1 MGLPEQ
7 QSQTNP
13 KATTPTGSFLSS
25 GQFTVGGHRWRIN
38 YYPNGESAD
47 SADYISL
54 YLLLDDKATNSSV
67 KVQAQFKFQI
77 SSTDQVKNT
86 PSLAST
92 NVNTYGEDSSWS
104 WGHRKFIKREDFEK
118 SNDLRDDSFT
128 IRCDVAVIGE
138 IRTEKTTEIPSATTF
153 VTVPPSDLNQQLVD
167 LLETEKGADVV
178 FEVSG
183 ETFAAHRCLL
193 AARSPVFSAELYG
206 LMKEGDTAGVV
217 RIEDMEAQVFK
228 LLLRFMYTD
237 SLPKMEEEDV
247 MWQHLLVAADRHDLQ
262 RLKLI
267 CEDRLCNY
275 IGVSTVLNILVLA
288 DQHHCDGLKKACF
301 SFLGSLENLSAVVT
315 GDGLEHLSRSYPS
328 LMKELFVVMALP
340 PNHAYNLFFLART
353 HSLCGELIWQTR
365 APSLVKFF
373 MWSAT
378 KGRCITADNLQ
389 KRGWPH
395 HSSCSLCQGDPGKLP
410 PIERVTVENAQGVD
424 HCPVSASGREWCSAC
439 GLVADGKWSPLVP
452 EKRRICWRKSGACSM
467 PKSGNPRRSR
477 WMMAM
482 KRMKTGGFALNL
494 D

>member
-1 MGLPEQ
+1 MATAACGESPSRLGSASAIVADTETRYHLLKIGCY
-7 QSQTNP
+7 SRT

-340 PNHAYNLFFLART
+340 PNH
-353 HSLCGELIWQTR
+353 G
-365 APSLVKFF
+365 
-373 MWSAT
+373 
-378 KGRCITADNLQ
+378 
-389 KRGWPH
+389 
-395 HSSCSLCQGDPGKLP
+395 
-410 PIERVTVENAQGVD
+410 
-424 HCPVSASGREWCSAC
+424 
-439 GLVADGKWSPLVP
+439 
-452 EKRRICWRKSGACSM
+452 
-467 PKSGNPRRSR
+467 
-477 WMMAM
+477 
-482 KRMKTGGFALNL
+482 
-494 D
+494 